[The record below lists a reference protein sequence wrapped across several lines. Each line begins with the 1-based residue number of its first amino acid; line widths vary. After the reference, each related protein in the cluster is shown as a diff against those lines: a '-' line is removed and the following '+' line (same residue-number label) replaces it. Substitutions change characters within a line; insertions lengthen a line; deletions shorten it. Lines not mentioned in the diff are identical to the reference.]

1 MADKDKAVDNLKDFV
16 EVTVLSAIG
25 GVPGNVTA
33 GVINVKGKD
42 IG

>member
-1 MADKDKAVDNLKDFV
+1 MEDKDKTVDNLKDLV

-33 GVINVKGKD
+33 GVINIKER
-42 IG
+42 I